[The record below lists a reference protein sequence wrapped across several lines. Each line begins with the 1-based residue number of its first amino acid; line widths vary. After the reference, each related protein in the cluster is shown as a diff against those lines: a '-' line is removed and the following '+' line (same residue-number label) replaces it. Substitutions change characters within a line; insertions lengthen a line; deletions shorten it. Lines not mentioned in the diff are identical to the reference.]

1 MKTVNKS
8 KTTFRTD
15 GNFAIHVTDLQ
26 KAESFYG
33 NVLGFKLLSKSADQL
48 AYDTGTICLYI
59 NKDKKIIP
67 FIPALEVQDYEKAKA
82 HLIEN
87 GCTIIKEFDGHKA
100 LYFTDPFGF
109 TIDIIEKK

>member
-1 MKTVNKS
+1 MDTVDQS

-67 FIPALEVQDYEKAKA
+67 FIPALEVQDYEKAKSY
-82 HLIEN
+82 LIQN
-87 GCTIIKEFDGHKA
+87 GCKVVKEFDEHNA
-100 LYFTDPFGF
+100 LYFTDPFGL
-109 TIDIIEKK
+109 TIDIIEKI